1 MSAKKKTLA
10 RSQKAAVI
18 FIGALIVI
26 LAVVLG
32 FVRYWWT
39 TIDTFSDTDGTVYN
53 VRRNG
58 DAYALYDAKGNILP
72 TTEEDDKLCYVT
84 EKGTIVML
92 SDNGTPTVYAV
103 VDTDDGEDVSAFNN
117 LMIYK
122 KVENADVKS
131 IKVINYQGD
140 QPRSYTFERGTDG
153 KIKLNGYQNVAYN
166 EESYA
171 YLASVCGST
180 TTMHKVSK
188 ESLDKFGFEE
198 YGLDKPQAAMTITAK
213 NGTSHTLEIGKEI
226 VSGNGYY
233 VRLKG
238 RDTVY
243 IMNAYVGRYI
253 LQPVEF
259 YVVPSLNYA
268 LNEQNY
274 MFVYNLKMTGFS
286 YGEDGAATPK
296 LLAALSYWD
305 YAERENTEFQTQAYY
320 NTDESLDSYTPSS
333 DAVYKAMGGFL
344 EMEYLGVKKLGADAN
359 ARKEYGLDKP
369 EYSLYYEC
377 ERTDEGTKYYIKHYI
392 YFGHITENGTRYA
405 LADIYISDKKDGDY
419 RKMDTHDFIVEI
431 DRSYLDFLQWDVL
444 DWIERDYFQ
453 INIGIID
460 SMEFT
465 LPNGEKAMFEV
476 EQIDKDNVKAYA
488 IKDGKRVPIDTNNF
502 KTLYL
507 NLLGGKLFGSVD
519 LSEAEKKEITSAPD
533 RYRLTWSFKTT
544 TGLERT
550 HSYYFLQTNKDYIT
564 INGDGGFYVI
574 SSTIKKAAEDAIKV
588 YNGQKITAD
597 SPYTTI
603 DQK

>member
-1 MSAKKKTLA
+1 MSTKKKTLA
-10 RSQKAAVI
+10 RAHKAAII

-39 TIDTFSDTDGTVYN
+39 TLDTFSDTDGTVYN

-72 TTEEDDKLCYVT
+72 TTVEDDKICYVT
-84 EKGTIVML
+84 ELGTIVL
-92 SDNGTPTVYAV
+92 VGDNGAPSIYAV
-103 VDTDDGEDVSAFNN
+103 VDTGDGEDVSAFNN

-122 KVENADVKS
+122 KIENADVKS
-131 IKVINYQGD
+131 IKVINYSTET
-140 QPRSYTFERGTDG
+140 PRSYTFERGTDG
-153 KIKLNGYQNVAYN
+153 KIKLKGYENVAYN
-166 EESYA
+166 EEAYA

-188 ESLDKFGFEE
+188 ESLTKFGFEE
-198 YGLDKPQAAMTITAK
+198 YGLDNPQASMTITAK

-233 VRLKG
+233 VRLKD
-238 RDTVY
+238 RDSVY
-243 IMNAYVGRYI
+243 IMNSYVGRYI

-259 YVVPSLNYA
+259 YVAPSLHYA

-274 MFVYNLKMTGFS
+274 MFVYNFKMSSFTYDENGT
-286 YGEDGAATPK
+286 ATPK
-296 LLAALSYWD
+296 LLTALSYWD

-320 NTDESLDSYTPSS
+320 ITDESLDSYAPSS
-333 DAVYKAMGGFL
+333 DAVYQSMGGFL
-344 EMEYLGVKKLGADAN
+344 EMEYIGVKKLGADAN
-359 ARKEYGLDKP
+359 ARKTYGLDKP

-377 ERTDEGTKYYIKHYI
+377 DRTDAGTKYYIKHYL
-392 YFGHITENGTRYA
+392 YFSHITENGTRYA
-405 LADIYISDKKDGDY
+405 LADIYISDTKDGDY

-431 DRSYLDFLQWDVL
+431 DRSYLDFLHWDVL

-460 SMEFT
+460 TMEFT
-465 LPNGEKAMFEV
+465 LPSGEKASFKL
-476 EQIDKDNVKAYA
+476 EQIDKDTVKAYA
-488 IKDGKRVPIDTNNF
+488 VKDGKKVPIDTNNF

-507 NLLGGKLFGSVD
+507 NLLGGKLFGSAVI
-519 LSEAEKKEITSAPD
+519 SEEREREITTAPD
-533 RYRLTWSFKTT
+533 RFRLEWSFKTT

-550 HSYYFLQTNKDYIT
+550 HRYYFLETNKDYIT

-574 SSTIKKAAEDAIKV
+574 SSTIQKAAEDALKV